1 MKSQVTIYDKYN
13 NNRTEYLN
21 STPFD
26 ALTIICKVKG
36 VELNRQKLFKVN
48 NGYEMSMP
56 NGTVYSAYS
65 CK

>member
-1 MKSQVTIYDKYN
+1 MKSKVTIYDKYN

-26 ALTIICKVKG
+26 ALNIICKVKG
-36 VELNRQKLFKVN
+36 VELNLQKLFKVN

>member
-1 MKSQVTIYDKYN
+1 MKSQVTIYDKHDN
-13 NNRTEYLN
+13 NCTEYLN

-26 ALTIICKVKG
+26 ALTIICKIKG
-36 VELNRQKLFKVN
+36 VVVNRQRLFKVN